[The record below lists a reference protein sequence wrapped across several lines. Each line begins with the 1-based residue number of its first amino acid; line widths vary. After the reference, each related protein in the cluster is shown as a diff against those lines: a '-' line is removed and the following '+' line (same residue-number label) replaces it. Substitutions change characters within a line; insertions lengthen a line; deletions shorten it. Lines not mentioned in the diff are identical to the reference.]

1 MQRDDGMRRLP
12 ESNTRLIRSRNIS
25 NHIFVITIFMNI
37 HDIYIVSRSNISA
50 FHDISCAFVVSK
62 TVDGI

>member
-37 HDIYIVSRSNISA
+37 HDIYIVSRSNISV
-50 FHDISCAFVVSK
+50 FPDISCAFVVSK